1 MVWEI
6 VSSVFIV
13 LGVIVG
19 IAIFFI
25 WIFRIEQHSEDMNEK
40 LSIIIGILKKIA
52 GKEEPKENKENKK
65 EK

>member
-13 LGVIVG
+13 IGVVVG
-19 IAIFFI
+19 IIIFFT

-40 LSIIIGILKKIA
+40 LSIIIAILKKI
-52 GKEEPKENKENKK
+52 PKIDGKK
-65 EK
+65 ETEEKKK